1 MIVGFSKHGKG
12 SAQSAINYFLARS
25 GTDGEE
31 RDPVPVILAGD
42 PALIARTAEVSPHKW
57 KYTSGVLSWAP
68 GEEISEE
75 IEQELIQSFEDYAF
89 AGIDPEKRPPVL
101 WVRHLHAGHHEMHF
115 VSPRSLNDGR
125 SYNMRPP
132 GDEKRWDS
140 FRAYF
145 NAREGWADPE
155 DPGRARLISLPDWIE
170 KARKRGRGPPETI
183 QETITD
189 WVEQRVRYGIISNRD
204 DLINQFKEQG
214 YDLARKSKN
223 YISIK
228 LNKL

>member
-1 MIVGFSKHGKG
+1 MGQVRGGKSMIVGFSKHGKG

-89 AGIDPEKRPPVL
+89 AGIDPENRPPVL

-115 VSPRSLNDGR
+115 VSPRSLNDER
-125 SYNMRPP
+125 SYNIRPP
-132 GDEKRWDS
+132 RGEKRWDS
-140 FRAYF
+140 FRSHF
-145 NAREGWADPE
+145 ND
-155 DPGRARLISLPDWIE
+155 E
-170 KARKRGRGPPETI
+170 KYELMMRNM
-183 QETITD
+183 
-189 WVEQRVRYGIISNRD
+189 SF
-204 DLINQFKEQG
+204 L
-214 YDLARKSKN
+214 
-223 YISIK
+223 K
-228 LNKL
+228 LGS